1 MLITLI
7 EYCKKYG
14 LEQSSARRR
23 CQSGGFKTA
32 QKFGNTWVLD
42 SEEKPTDRRFKNNKN
57 K

>member
-1 MLITLI
+1 MLISLT

-42 SEEKPTDRRFKNNKN
+42 SEEKPTDRRFKDNKN